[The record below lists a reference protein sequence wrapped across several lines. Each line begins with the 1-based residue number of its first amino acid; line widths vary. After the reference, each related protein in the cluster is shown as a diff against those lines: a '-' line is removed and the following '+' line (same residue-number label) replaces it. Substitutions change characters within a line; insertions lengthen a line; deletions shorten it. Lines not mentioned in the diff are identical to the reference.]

1 MEEEGD
7 AARLATAYK
16 QLDLDKSN
24 HFKLEVISFR
34 EGDRAASRNYTR
46 KQSEIP
52 TITWKPL
59 SIRFLFSSLIRQ
71 ISASILAATE
81 RKCRKKN

>member
-52 TITWKPL
+52 TIKSTWKPL
-59 SIRFLFSSLIRQ
+59 SIRFLFSSL
-71 ISASILAATE
+71 L
-81 RKCRKKN
+81 